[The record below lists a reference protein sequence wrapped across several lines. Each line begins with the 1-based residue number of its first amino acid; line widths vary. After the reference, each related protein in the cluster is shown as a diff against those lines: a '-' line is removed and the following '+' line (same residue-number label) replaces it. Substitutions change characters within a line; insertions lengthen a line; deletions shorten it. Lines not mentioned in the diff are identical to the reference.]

1 MAPAHPTQTSHPS
14 RAAPRIISGETQQC
28 SQHSIIPAP
37 ANGDGT
43 GFAGGSSLLFPRLL
57 TTAWQIPLSCTEE
70 HSPRGEA
77 WGEAEHTCFM
87 PMMWDR
93 DGMHVPPGPGTG
105 CVQDL
110 GALQA
115 CLPSSGEFCI
125 KSPNKQNVSLN

>member
-1 MAPAHPTQTSHPS
+1 MAMGRDLLEGVLCFSP
-14 RAAPRIISGETQQC
+14 GC
-28 SQHSIIPAP
+28 SQLPGRSHSAAQRNIPP
-37 ANGDGT
+37 EG
-43 GFAGGSSLLFPRLL
+43 RLGVQL
-57 TTAWQIPLSCTEE
+57 
-70 HSPRGEA
+70 
-77 WGEAEHTCFM
+77 EAEHTCFM